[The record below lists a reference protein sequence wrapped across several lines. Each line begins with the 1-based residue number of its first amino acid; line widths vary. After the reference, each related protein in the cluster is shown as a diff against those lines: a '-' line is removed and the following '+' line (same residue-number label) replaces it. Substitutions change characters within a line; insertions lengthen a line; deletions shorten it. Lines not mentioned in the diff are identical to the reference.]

1 MILIIVYSVALV
13 ILLFLSM
20 FFSSSDMAYGSA
32 SLTRLEKMKNDNP
45 KSKNAKRA
53 YKLSKNYDRT
63 ISTILLF
70 NDTVNAGLDTVSTL
84 LGIQIA
90 LQMGIMDPDT
100 SELFGLV
107 ASLIILV
114 MKVIFGEIIAKS
126 LGKIYNYKACN
137 AYSFILEICYYVTL
151 PITFLVGGF
160 GYIVSYPITHSVKDI
175 QVKDEELHE
184 MIDEI
189 EEEGVIDEDKAD
201 ILRGAVD
208 YATTEVYEI
217 MTPRT
222 KLCAFEKM
230 KPLADIVSHKRTF
243 SFSRILIYEDNI
255 DNIVG
260 FIATKNI
267 VRASLEKKEFIP
279 QELIQPVEF
288 VPRTM
293 EINDVLKDFKEK
305 HMQMAIVLD
314 EYGGVE
320 GLVTKEDILEEI
332 VGEIWDETD
341 HTNNIVSER
350 DDGYI
355 IDGGMNLEDFCQ
367 LFDLDYEAIDTEYVT
382 VGGFIIELLD
392 DMFAELGDVVT
403 YKNLSMEV
411 IAMGKHHT
419 IKKLLV
425 KRIDKDKDDD

>member
-90 LQMGIMDPDT
+90 LQIGIMDPDT

-255 DNIVG
+255 DNIIG

>member
-160 GYIVSYPITHSVKDI
+160 GYLVSYPITHNVKDI
-175 QVKDEELHE
+175 QVKDDELHE
-184 MIDEI
+184 MVDEI

-201 ILRGAVD
+201 ILRGAID

-255 DNIVG
+255 DNIIG

>member
-13 ILLFLSM
+13 ALLFLSM

-90 LQMGIMDPDT
+90 LQVGIMDPDT

-107 ASLIILV
+107 ASMIILV

-137 AYSFILEICYYVTL
+137 AYSFILEICYYITL

-160 GYIVSYPITHSVKDI
+160 GYIVSYPITHGVKDI

-201 ILRGAVD
+201 ILRGAID

-222 KLCAFEKM
+222 KLCAFEKT
-230 KPLADIVSHKRTF
+230 KSLFDIVAHKRTF
-243 SFSRILIYEDNI
+243 NFSRILIYEDNI
-255 DNIVG
+255 DNIIGYV
-260 FIATKNI
+260 ATKNI
-267 VRASLEKKEFIP
+267 VRASLEKKKSIP
-279 QELIQPVEF
+279 HELIQPVEF

-341 HTNNIVSER
+341 HTNTIVSER

-392 DMFAELGDVVT
+392 DMFAELGDIVT

-425 KRIDKDKDDD
+425 KRIEKDKNDE

>member
-260 FIATKNI
+260 FIATKN
-267 VRASLEKKEFIP
+267 SFI
-279 QELIQPVEF
+279 
-288 VPRTM
+288 
-293 EINDVLKDFKEK
+293 D
-305 HMQMAIVLD
+305 
-314 EYGGVE
+314 
-320 GLVTKEDILEEI
+320 
-332 VGEIWDETD
+332 
-341 HTNNIVSER
+341 
-350 DDGYI
+350 YI
-355 IDGGMNLEDFCQ
+355 
-367 LFDLDYEAIDTEYVT
+367 
-382 VGGFIIELLD
+382 
-392 DMFAELGDVVT
+392 
-403 YKNLSMEV
+403 
-411 IAMGKHHT
+411 
-419 IKKLLV
+419 
-425 KRIDKDKDDD
+425 